1 MSENESEQPTSAIP
15 DEQLP
20 PDLVPGEDNPLAEGL
35 PDGEGSELLE
45 GGKTAEEM
53 DDSPEDEDG
62 DGDGAPDAQG
72 TAGEHD

>member
-1 MSENESEQPTSAIP
+1 MSESEHEQTTSGIP

-45 GGKTAEEM
+45 GGKTADEM
-53 DDSPEDEDG
+53 DQPEPGDEDQ
-62 DGDGAPDAQG
+62 QG
-72 TAGEHD
+72 PAGEHD

>member
-1 MSENESEQPTSAIP
+1 MSESEPEQQSEQATSGLP

-45 GGKTAEEM
+45 GGKTADEM
-53 DDSPEDEDG
+53 EDTG
-62 DGDGAPDAQG
+62 DDGAEQDGSGASS
-72 TAGEHD
+72 

>member
-1 MSENESEQPTSAIP
+1 MSESESEQTTSGVP

-35 PDGEGSELLE
+35 PDGEGAELLE

-53 DDSPEDEDG
+53 ESEDADEKASG
-62 DGDGAPDAQG
+62 P
-72 TAGEHD
+72 TGEQD

>member
-1 MSENESEQPTSAIP
+1 MSESESKQTTSAIP

-45 GGKTAEEM
+45 GGKTADEM
-53 DDSPEDEDG
+53 DDTDEGAG
-62 DGDGAPDAQG
+62 DDGAEKDGPGASS
-72 TAGEHD
+72 

>member
-1 MSENESEQPTSAIP
+1 MSEKQPEEQQTTSGVP

-45 GGKTAEEM
+45 GGKTAQEM
-53 DDSPEDEDG
+53 ESEDADEKASG
-62 DGDGAPDAQG
+62 P
-72 TAGEHD
+72 AGEHD

>member
-1 MSENESEQPTSAIP
+1 MSESEPEKQSEQATSAIP

-45 GGKTAEEM
+45 GGKTADEM
-53 DDSPEDEDG
+53 KNPDDAG
-62 DGDGAPDAQG
+62 DGQQG
-72 TAGEHD
+72 PAGEHD